1 VGARHDEP
9 AERSPDILEGY
20 LQLSGR
26 RLPDGTQEIHV
37 QSRLARIVHQAG
49 DEEDI
54 AVPEGHAKGPAVRS
68 DLDVVNLLTM

>member
-1 VGARHDEP
+1 VSARHDEQ

-20 LQLSGR
+20 
-26 RLPDGTQEIHV
+26 GTQEIHV

>member
-1 VGARHDEP
+1 MTSRPNGHP
-9 AERSPDILEGY
+9 TSSKGT
-20 LQLSGR
+20 SSCH
-26 RLPDGTQEIHV
+26 GTQEIHV